1 MANFDTLTETF
12 SLGLSDQLITRK
24 QGELTDKKVAASTV
38 KAALADD
45 AATVKTKYES
55 NSDTNAFTDAHLT
68 KLNGIAT
75 GAEVN
80 VNADWSA
87 SSGDAQILN
96 KPTIPTST
104 TQIAEGTNLYFTTSR
119 ANTSPAGQYAIA
131 QTCELYVGASATAG
145 GVDPDIVIVNP
156 NLTDVGFVG
165 IAPYKGSKVGLYD
178 TSSSVWELRD
188 VVATGMSLA
197 GLTSGV
203 VYDLYLGFVGSALE
217 FQSVAWSV
225 SGAGTSTRNVTP
237 NYVNGVPLLP
247 SDQRYRLVGTFYTS
261 GTGTTSD
268 NLQNRLVSNVVHKR
282 WKRVSI
288 SFNPTDYT
296 FGVSGVI
303 REFGNGVSQR
313 IHICSADPTP
323 VSVGAN
329 ISITSSGSLPTWE
342 ASCRIGV
349 NSITVQSG
357 TYSLAVFQTQQ
368 QRVSASFSG
377 LIRTGYNYLA
387 VLETGHDG
395 DNVTTNDPLMLNSL
409 MDGMVFL

>member
-145 GVDPDIVIVNP
+145 GVDPAIVNP

-165 IAPYKGSKVGLYD
+165 IAPFNGSKVGLYD
-178 TSSSVWELRD
+178 TSSSAWELRD
-188 VVATGMSLA
+188 VVATGLSLS

-203 VYDLYLGFVGSALE
+203 VYDLYLGFVSNALAL
-217 FQSVAWSV
+217 QSVAWSL
-225 SGAGTSTRNVTP
+225 SDAGASTRDVTP

-247 SDQRYRLVGTFYTS
+247 SDHRYRLVGTFRTS

-268 NLQNRLVSNVVHKR
+268 SLQNRLVSNVVHKR

-288 SFNPTDYT
+288 YFNPTDYT
-296 FGVSGVI
+296 LRALGVL
-303 REFGNGVSQR
+303 REFGNNPSVPRR

-329 ISITSSGSLPTWE
+329 ISISSSGSLPTGE
-342 ASCRIGV
+342 ASARIGV
-349 NSITVQSG
+349 SSTTTQVG
-357 TYSLAVFQTQQ
+357 TYSLAVFQTQV
-368 QRVSASFSG
+368 QRVTASFSG
-377 LIRTGYNYLA
+377 IITNGYNYLA

-395 DNVTTNDPLMLNSL
+395 DNVTTNDPLMMASL